1 MCLALLVKEQI
12 RGIGGFP
19 STSNGDILYR
29 MSLLATNTHSFFRV
43 HFFVNLVDIIRLT
56 SDLEGFKTNDE

>member
-29 MSLLATNTHSFFRV
+29 MSLLAKRTNP
-43 HFFVNLVDIIRLT
+43 
-56 SDLEGFKTNDE
+56 K